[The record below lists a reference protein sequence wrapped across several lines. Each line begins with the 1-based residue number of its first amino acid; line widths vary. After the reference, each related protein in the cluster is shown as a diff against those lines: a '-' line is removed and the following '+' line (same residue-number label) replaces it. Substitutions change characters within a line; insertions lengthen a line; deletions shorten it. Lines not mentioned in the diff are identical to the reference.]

1 MRTGDYQVAA
11 LYVDKGRVT
20 FFRKTR
26 PDVTQS
32 VYSAMSPYQVTRDDG
47 SYLSH
52 LRKAYLSGVRDL
64 PKTSRREPE
73 LERHATIKERM
84 DYDRKV
90 GRILDYYAKVDI
102 PREVH
107 APRPPGEHYQKQ
119 QSSPFPPSCTAAGR
133 QGFRTLSARRRALR
147 ATAVSEV
154 NGPQQS
160 FSSSEGTEFTSPRG
174 SLSDA
179 TSSPR
184 GQGTHLQLNGSR
196 ANGFVRINSRVRLH
210 DRHRFY
216 LRTPTGAEPPSPQA
230 ADQQDPSGC
239 VCGMCRLE
247 MEVALMAQLHKDLGV
262 SVDSLGAAQIRANLE
277 GGDAAT
283 SAAFTANALRGHQNA
298 TGAVAEENTACPTRP
313 NSVSESRCST
323 DQPDGLSLSKD
334 VGPAAGPKTPSV
346 SQLPWRADAVTT
358 STQTPPAT
366 EASSLSVTLPVIE
379 EVSEAAQTDRGAK
392 AEVSEATDDSRT
404 AVTSQPSDDTV
415 NSLAEQCQVAS
426 AVERQSN
433 KGEEESVEKNRSM
446 PDGTVDTEGKQS
458 DPNLNDDSVSPGAE
472 EADTAKISEPVPDAR
487 ELMPEHL
494 AMEETQPPMD
504 DSKSND
510 CDEKRI
516 SEEPTTGTLDEENNN
531 VLFEQSG
538 NAEVVNPCPNADCN
552 QSVETMDVTPD
563 AAADDSVP
571 EIGRLS
577 AADGDTGKA
586 AKGEE
591 GRPEVREER
600 EDGGLVNAQQLP
612 QIVVSAASDG
622 ECTSSDEQ

>member
-20 FFRKTR
+20 FFRKTK

-107 APRPPGEHYQKQ
+107 APRPPGEHYRKQ
-119 QSSPFPPSCTAAGR
+119 QSSPFPPPCTAAGR

-154 NGPQQS
+154 KGPQQS

-179 TSSPR
+179 ASSPR
-184 GQGTHLQLNGSR
+184 DQGTHLQLNGSR
-196 ANGFVRINSRVRLH
+196 ADGFVRINSRVRLH

-216 LRTPTGAEPPSPQA
+216 LRTPNGADPASPRA
-230 ADQQDPSGC
+230 ADQQDQSGC

-247 MEVALMAQLHKDLGV
+247 MEVALMAQLHRDLGV

-277 GGDAAT
+277 EGDAAT
-283 SAAFTANALRGHQNA
+283 SAALTANAFRGHQNA
-298 TGAVAEENTACPTRP
+298 MGGVAEESTACPTRP

-323 DQPDGLSLSKD
+323 EQADGLSLSKD
-334 VGPAAGPKTPSV
+334 VDPAAGPKTPSA
-346 SQLPWRADAVTT
+346 SQLPGRADAVTT
-358 STQTPPAT
+358 STQTPPAP

-404 AVTSQPSDDTV
+404 AVTSQPSGDTV

-426 AVERQSN
+426 AVERQSS
-433 KGEEESVEKNRSM
+433 KGEEASVEKNRSM
-446 PDGTVDTEGKQS
+446 PDGTVDTKSKQS

-472 EADTAKISEPVPDAR
+472 EADTEKISEPVPDAR

-494 AMEETQPPMD
+494 AMEKTQPPMD

-510 CDEKRI
+510 YDESI

-531 VLFEQSG
+531 VVFEQSG
-538 NAEVVNPCPNADCN
+538 NADVENPCPNADCN
-552 QSVETMDVTPD
+552 QNVETMDVTPD
-563 AAADDSVP
+563 AAADDSVL
-571 EIGRLS
+571 EIGTLL
-577 AADGDTGKA
+577 AADADTGKA

-600 EDGGLVNAQQLP
+600 EGGGLVNAQQLP